1 MSKLTLI
8 TGAAG
13 GLGRALTE
21 RLHGQAWPLAL
32 VSREAVRLRDAP
44 ADALTIAA
52 DCTTA
57 ECAARVTALCV
68 EHFGRAPDALAHC
81 AGTVLLA
88 PLHRTS
94 PEPYREVVRANLDS
108 AFFTLGA
115 FVTSRP

>member
-32 VSREAVRLRDAP
+32 VSREAV
-44 ADALTIAA
+44 
-52 DCTTA
+52 
-57 ECAARVTALCV
+57 
-68 EHFGRAPDALAHC
+68 
-81 AGTVLLA
+81 LLA

-94 PEPYREVVRANLDS
+94 PEQYWEVVRANLDS

>member
-57 ECAARVTALCV
+57 ECAARVMALCV

-94 PEPYREVVRANLDS
+94 PEQYREVVRANLDS